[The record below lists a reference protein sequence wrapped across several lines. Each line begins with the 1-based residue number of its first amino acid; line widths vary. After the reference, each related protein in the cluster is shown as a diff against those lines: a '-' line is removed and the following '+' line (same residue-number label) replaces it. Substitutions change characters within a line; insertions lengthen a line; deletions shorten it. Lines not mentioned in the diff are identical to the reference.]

1 MPLRGHALTVGITAT
16 CGFSFML
23 FGWDQGVFGGIL
35 NNKTFE
41 KQFNYPDALIQG
53 QIVSTYDIGCILG
66 AIMSLYFGDYLGRR
80 RSVAMS
86 SMWVILGGAIQ
97 ASAFSLPQM
106 IIGRVI
112 AGLGIGQSTA
122 VVPMWQAETS
132 KPEHRGKLVAL
143 QLVMV
148 IFGISLTN
156 WINLAMTYVV
166 SSEVT
171 WRFPLA
177 MQCFW
182 AVVTICLL
190 PFMVESPRWLCY
202 KDRHAEARTVLA
214 RLANLDE
221 HDQQVAGELK
231 IISQTIAAEKAGGK
245 VGWSEVFSGGEQQNF
260 RRIVLGAGT
269 SIFQQMGGIN
279 VVVYYFPVILTESFG
294 FSPRLALILSGVDF
308 VSLMFWGS
316 CASLLIDRFGRKP
329 LMLFGAVGCGI
340 CFTLVT
346 VGLAIGTKPTLAMS
360 VSFIFGYHLFY
371 GVSFLC
377 IPFLYPSEINSSRM
391 RSIGNSIAMV
401 TNWLFVYVV
410 VLITPSAIANIAWRF
425 YIIFAVLN
433 FAWFPIVYFFYIETK
448 GLSLEEVDLMFK
460 IKHRSTTKIS
470 YGEAAL
476 LAKEEAN
483 MMRQGVT
490 SETIET
496 KFRTKDSVE
505 RQEYAE
511 DL

>member
-1 MPLRGHALTVGITAT
+1 MAIFPLRGHALTAGITLT
-16 CGFSFML
+16 CGLSFML

-35 NNKTFE
+35 NNQTFE
-41 KQFNYPDALIQG
+41 RQFDNPGPTIQG
-53 QIVSTYDIGCILG
+53 QIVSTYDIGCIIG
-66 AIMSLYFGDYLGRR
+66 AIISIYFGDRLGRR
-80 RSVAMS
+80 WSVAMS

-97 ASAFSLPQM
+97 ASSFHLPQM
-106 IIGRVI
+106 IIGRII

-132 KPEHRGKLVAL
+132 KPQHRGKLVAL

-156 WINLAMTYVV
+156 WINLAMTYVYN
-166 SSEVT
+166 SQVT

-182 AVVTICLL
+182 AVLTIALL
-190 PFMVESPRWLCY
+190 PLMVESPRWLCY
-202 KDRHAEARTVLA
+202 RDRHSEAQHVLA
-214 RLANLDE
+214 RLANKDINDPEVL
-221 HDQQVAGELK
+221 GELK
-231 IISQTIAAEKAGGK
+231 IISETIAAEKAGGK
-245 VGWSEVFSGGEQQNF
+245 VAWREVFSGGEQQNF
-260 RRIVLGAGT
+260 RRICLGAGT

-279 VVVYYFPVILTESFG
+279 VVVYYFPVILTNSFG

-308 VSLMFWGS
+308 ISLMVWGS
-316 CASLLIDRFGRKP
+316 LMALLIDRFGRKP
-329 LMLFGAVGCGI
+329 LMLFGAIGCGI
-340 CFTLVT
+340 CFTIT
-346 VGLAIGTKPTLAMS
+346 TIGLAIGTKATFAMS
-360 VSFIFGYHLFY
+360 VSFIFGYHMFY

-410 VLITPSAIANIAWRF
+410 VLMTPSAIANIGWRF

-433 FAWFPIVYFFYIETK
+433 FAWFPIVWLFYIETK

-460 IKHRSTTKIS
+460 IKHNAGTKMS
-470 YGEAAL
+470 YKEAAV
-476 LAKEEAN
+476 LAKQEAN
-483 MMRQGVT
+483 IVRAIGT
-490 SETIET
+490 EEKHTTENKDTIVDDT
-496 KFRTKDSVE
+496 
-505 RQEYAE
+505 

>member
-1 MPLRGHALTVGITAT
+1 
-16 CGFSFML
+16 ML

-41 KQFNYPDALIQG
+41 KQFDNPGPVIQG

-66 AIMSLYFGDYLGRR
+66 AVMSLYFGDYLGRR
-80 RSVAMS
+80 KSVAMS

-122 VVPMWQAETS
+122 VVPMWQSETS

-166 SSEVT
+166 GSEVT

-182 AVVTICLL
+182 AVVTIGLL
-190 PFMVESPRWLCY
+190 PLMVESPRWLVFR
-202 KDRHAEARTVLA
+202 DRHDEARTVLA
-214 RLANLDE
+214 RLANTDE
-221 HDQQVAGELK
+221 DDVDVLGELK
-231 IISQTIAAEKAGGK
+231 IISETIAAEKAGGK
-245 VGWSEVFSGGEQQNF
+245 VGWREIFSGGEQQNF
-260 RRIVLGAGT
+260 RRICLGAGT

-279 VVVYYFPVILTESFG
+279 VVVYYFPVILTQSFG

-308 VSLMFWGS
+308 ISLMFFGS
-316 CASLLIDRFGRKP
+316 IMSLLIDRFGRKP
-329 LMLFGAVGCGI
+329 LMLFGAIGCGV

-346 VGLAIGTKPTLAMS
+346 VGLAINSKASLAMS

-401 TNWLFVYVV
+401 VNWLFVYVV
-410 VLITPSAIANIAWRF
+410 VLITPSAIANISWRF

-433 FAWFPIVYFFYIETK
+433 FAWAPIIWYFYIETK
-448 GLSLEEVDLMFK
+448 ELSLEEIDLMFK
-460 IKHRSTTKIS
+460 IKYHSTTKTS
-470 YGEAAL
+470 YAEAAV

-483 MMRQGVT
+483 VVRHGG
-490 SETIET
+490 SEAVET
-496 KFRTKDSVE
+496 KSELKDYVQH
-505 RQEYAE
+505 REYASS
-511 DL
+511 DS